1 MNKFKIKD
9 LGKLLK
15 ETFKD
20 WQEYQ
25 PFRLSAV
32 VAYFAII
39 SLPGLLVIVV
49 HLVGVIFG
57 EAAVEGEISGRVS
70 DAMGKDAAKEIEN
83 IIAQASEGEDTTLAN
98 IFGIGTLIFGST
110 GVFFHLQKSLNT
122 IWKVKAEPN
131 LGIRKLIIDRIFSL
145 GMVLALGFL
154 LLVSLALSS
163 ILAIVSDWVVNNLP
177 DITIYLF
184 YIVNYILSFVI
195 VTLLFALMFKYL
207 PDVEIKWRVVWVGA
221 AVTAILF
228 LISEIALSI
237 YFSNVNVGSIYGS
250 AGSMVVMM
258 LWITYSCLILFFG
271 ASFTEVYARHYAE
284 TITPSKHA
292 VPVNEQDNKNNKS

>member
-122 IWKVKAEPN
+122 IWKDKAEPN

-284 TITPSKHA
+284 NITPSKHA
-292 VPVNEQDNKNNKS
+292 VPINEQDNKNNKS

>member
-271 ASFTEVYARHYAE
+271 ASFTEIYARHYAE

-292 VPVNEQDNKNNKS
+292 VPINEQDNKNNKS